1 MLILAPMPIK
11 QSYQSPLPNLL
22 SLKWTRPSNPL
33 YSTIG
38 LPAAIQ
44 ETHQETGA

>member
-1 MLILAPMPIK
+1 MAAPTPIK
-11 QSYQSPLPNLL
+11 PSYQSLLLNLL
-22 SLKWTRPSNPL
+22 SLKWTSLSNPPYL
-33 YSTIG
+33 TMG